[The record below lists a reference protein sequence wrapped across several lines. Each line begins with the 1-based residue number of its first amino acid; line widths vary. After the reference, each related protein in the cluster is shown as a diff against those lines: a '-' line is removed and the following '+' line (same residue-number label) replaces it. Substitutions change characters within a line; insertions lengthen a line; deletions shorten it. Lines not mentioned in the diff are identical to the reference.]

1 MIGGIGWLI
10 AQVVKRI
17 ITNLLA
23 TSGADSFLKK
33 WTSNQTEYTLSQ
45 VVGNFVYIL
54 ILIPTAIS
62 TLEALEIGAISR
74 PATAMLDQV
83 LRFLPQLFVASV
95 ILTVA
100 YFLGQFARD
109 IISGIL
115 TGLGF
120 NNILQWLGFQSIA
133 ATTPTAYAVSE
144 DGENQAVTTLP
155 SQTPSQIVGIIVF
168 LAIMLVAI
176 ATATDVLQVSAL
188 TRIVFG
194 VLQIS
199 GQVLSGVIIFA
210 IGLYLANLAF
220 NLISSTGG
228 RQARI
233 LGHAARISVVALITA
248 MALKQ
253 MGIASNIVDLAFGL
267 LTGAIAVAIAVAFG
281 LGGKDI
287 ATQQLREWLD
297 SFKQND

>member
-17 ITNLLA
+17 VTNLLA
-23 TSGADSFLKK
+23 TSGADRFLQR
-33 WTSNQTEYTLSQ
+33 WTPSQTEYTLSQ
-45 VVGNFVYIL
+45 VVGNFIYVL

-62 TLEALEIGAISR
+62 TLEALEVGAISR

-83 LRFLPQLFVASV
+83 LRFLPQVFVASA

-120 NNILQWLGFQSIA
+120 NNILQWLGFSAIASAPTESRVSVDDENSSI
-133 ATTPTAYAVSE
+133 TS
-144 DGENQAVTTLP
+144 LP
-155 SQTPSQIVGIIVF
+155 PQTPSQIVGIIVF

-176 ATATDVLQVSAL
+176 ATATDVLQINAL

-194 VLQIS
+194 VLLVA
-199 GQVLSGVIIFA
+199 GQVLSGVVIFA

-233 LGHAARISVVALITA
+233 LGHAARISIVALITA

-253 MGIASNIVDLAFGL
+253 MGVASNIVDLAFGL

-287 ATQQLREWLD
+287 ASQQLREWLE
-297 SFKQND
+297 SFKRND